1 MTAESRGWSGRRG
14 PALVLFALFASL
26 AVIPLAATAADACSG
41 AISLEPGWNLV
52 SVPKKLAPG
61 HDTGTIFSAVD
72 TAGRS
77 AWLFDGASGSWAA
90 LLPDTPVRQLDG
102 IFIYS
107 RAAATVPLVYG
118 CDPLQIP
125 PVKKGYKGWNTFG
138 FTGMT
143 PATARDALFSVQP
156 VWVNTVGFNATT
168 QQYDIAIVN
177 GGSGEFSDSRLM
189 EPMKGY
195 WLYLSGPGDIAAIGV

>member
-1 MTAESRGWSGRRG
+1 MTTRIRSSPGQRG
-14 PALVLFALFASL
+14 PALVLLALIASL
-26 AVIPLAATAADACSG
+26 AFIPLAVTAADVCSG
-41 AISLEPGWNLV
+41 EIPLQPGWNLV
-52 SVPKKLAPG
+52 SVPKKLAEG
-61 HDTGTIFSAVD
+61 HDSGTIFSAVD
-72 TAGRS
+72 TVGRS
-77 AWLFDGASGSWAA
+77 AWLFDGASGTWTV

-107 RAAATVPLVYG
+107 RAAATVPLIYA

-125 PVKKGYKGWNTFG
+125 PVKKGYKGWNTVG

-143 PATARDALFSVQP
+143 PATARDTLFSVQP
-156 VWVNTVGFNATT
+156 VWVNAVGFNATT

-189 EPMKGY
+189 GPMKGY